1 MSFKELIIGED
12 GVVTVVTIT
21 DPLAI
26 QNLQDTR
33 QDNRPVN
40 MASVLS
46 GSFDTLPI
54 DLRAQFAPLRAAV
67 KTELELG
74 QNDCQKSV
82 SFPLRNPRY
91 TPQKALHLT
100 RYWQN
105 CRSFFQLNF
114 RL

>member
-12 GVVTVVTIT
+12 GVATVVTIT

-40 MASVLS
+40 MAAVLS
-46 GSFDTLPI
+46 GSFDALPI

-74 QNDCQKSV
+74 HVDVAKRIIELQAV
-82 SFPLRNPRY
+82 SEDLQPL
-91 TPQKALHLT
+91 KEALL
-100 RYWQN
+100 
-105 CRSFFQLNF
+105 
-114 RL
+114 